1 MPPVDLI
8 KFKVTGTGVC
18 FRYYTQREAE
28 RLGIRGWCHNHP
40 DSSVEGAAV
49 GSAEAIA
56 KLFVLHGLAD
66 ISKAFLRHGPPAAK
80 VAGLQVDETCD
91 ASPDT
96 IAATLGDK
104 DGFHVRRY
112 R

>member
-8 KFKVTGTGVC
+8 KFKVTGTVQGVC

-56 KLFVLHGLAD
+56 KF
-66 ISKAFLRHGPPAAK
+66 KAFLRHGPPAAK